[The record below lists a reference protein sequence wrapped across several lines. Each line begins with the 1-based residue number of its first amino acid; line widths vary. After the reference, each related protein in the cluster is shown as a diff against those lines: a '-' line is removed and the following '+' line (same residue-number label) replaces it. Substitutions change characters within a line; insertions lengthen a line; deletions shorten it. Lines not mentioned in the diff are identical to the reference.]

1 MTIKSLYRIIEK
13 RRKELPQN
21 SYVASL
27 LKKGDDRVIQKIG
40 EEAIEVVIA
49 AKNKEKQKLVTEVA
63 DLWFHLLILLSLKE
77 IKPDD
82 ILEELGKRHSNH

>member
-1 MTIKSLYRIIEK
+1 MTINSLFRIIEK

-27 LKKGDDRVIQKIG
+27 LKKGNDRVIQKIG

-82 ILEELGKRHSNH
+82 ILEELKKRHNNH

>member
-1 MTIKSLYRIIEK
+1 MTINSLFRIIEK
-13 RRKELPQN
+13 RRKELPHN

-49 AKNKEKQKLVTEVA
+49 AKNKDKQKLVTEVA

-82 ILEELGKRHSNH
+82 ILEELKKRHNNH